1 MIEEKLAKVVQ
12 IKENIRLAINNKG
25 IEVLNNFQ
33 TLFSEIENFQK
44 KYQNMKNESSKR
56 NNFIKELLSKTNIH
70 IK

>member
-1 MIEEKLAKVVQ
+1 MVKLNEKIFG
-12 IKENIRLAINNKG
+12 IKKKRSFSNINNKG
-25 IEVLNNFQ
+25 IDVLNNFQ

-56 NNFIKELLSKTNIH
+56 KNFIKELLSKTNIH